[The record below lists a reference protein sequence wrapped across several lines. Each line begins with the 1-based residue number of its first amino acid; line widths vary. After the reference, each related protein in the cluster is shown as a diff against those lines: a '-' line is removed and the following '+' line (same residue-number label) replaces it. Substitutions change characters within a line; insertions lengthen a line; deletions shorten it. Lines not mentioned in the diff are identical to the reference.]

1 MSHHVKQNQRRPAAL
16 PWTANA
22 IEKTYAR
29 SAGFHQTTCNPFAS
43 RFRADVT
50 DRVLTHRD
58 RRNNDARAAY
68 AEFDSAK
75 PLKLR
80 GTVTKV
86 ELINPH
92 SWFHIDV
99 KGNDGKVTSWM
110 IEGGSPNALIRL
122 GYTQQSLPIGTEI
135 IVDAF
140 QAKDGSNKAC
150 GVD

>member
-1 MSHHVKQNQRRPAAL
+1 MRRLLSSLVITGLILGAAPLWAHHA
-16 PWTANA
+16 
-22 IEKTYAR
+22 
-29 SAGFHQTTCNPFAS
+29 F
-43 RFRADVT
+43 
-50 DRVLTHRD
+50 
-58 RRNNDARAAY
+58 Y

-80 GTVTKV
+80 GTVKKV

-99 KGNDGKVTSWM
+99 KGDDGKTTTWM

-150 GVD
+150 GVDLVYAADGKRLFLGGSAPGANAQEPQQQ

>member
-1 MSHHVKQNQRRPAAL
+1 MRTKLTLLISVLLLVAAQPLWAHHA
-16 PWTANA
+16 
-22 IEKTYAR
+22 
-29 SAGFHQTTCNPFAS
+29 FF
-43 RFRADVT
+43 
-50 DRVLTHRD
+50 
-58 RRNNDARAAY
+58 

-80 GTVTKV
+80 GAVTKV

-99 KGNDGKVTSWM
+99 KGEDGKVTSWM

-122 GYTQQSLPIGTEI
+122 GYTQQSLPVGTEI
-135 IVDAF
+135 VVDAF

-150 GVD
+150 GVDLVYASDGKRLFLGGSAPGANQQPSQP

>member
-1 MSHHVKQNQRRPAAL
+1 MVFSFVAASLIFSLAAIPVYAHHA
-16 PWTANA
+16 
-22 IEKTYAR
+22 
-29 SAGFHQTTCNPFAS
+29 FA
-43 RFRADVT
+43 
-50 DRVLTHRD
+50 
-58 RRNNDARAAY
+58 
-68 AEFDSAK
+68 AEFDGTK

-80 GTVTKV
+80 GTVKKV

-99 KGNDGKVTSWM
+99 KGDDGKVVTWM

-122 GYTQQSLPIGTEI
+122 GFTQQSLPIGTEI

-150 GVD
+150 GVDLTYASDGKRLFMGGSAPGSNPTRK

>member
-1 MSHHVKQNQRRPAAL
+1 MRTNLILMIGITILLGAAAPVWAHHA
-16 PWTANA
+16 
-22 IEKTYAR
+22 
-29 SAGFHQTTCNPFAS
+29 F
-43 RFRADVT
+43 
-50 DRVLTHRD
+50 
-58 RRNNDARAAY
+58 Y

-80 GTVTKV
+80 GTVSKV

-99 KGNDGKVTSWM
+99 KGDDGKVTTWM

-135 IVDAF
+135 VVDAF

-150 GVD
+150 GVDLVYAADGKRLFLGGSAPGANSNSQQQP

>member
-1 MSHHVKQNQRRPAAL
+1 MRKTLVLITAITLLAGAAAPLWAHHA
-16 PWTANA
+16 
-22 IEKTYAR
+22 
-29 SAGFHQTTCNPFAS
+29 FA
-43 RFRADVT
+43 
-50 DRVLTHRD
+50 
-58 RRNNDARAAY
+58 
-68 AEFDSAK
+68 AEFDAQK

-80 GTVTKV
+80 GTVKKV

-99 KGNDGKVTSWM
+99 KGTDGKVTTWM
-110 IEGGSPNALIRL
+110 IEGGSPNALIRM

-150 GVD
+150 GVDLINAADGKRLFLGGSAPGAAPQP

>member
-1 MSHHVKQNQRRPAAL
+1 MQKNVLLIIATSLVLSLAVPVQAHHA
-16 PWTANA
+16 
-22 IEKTYAR
+22 
-29 SAGFHQTTCNPFAS
+29 FA
-43 RFRADVT
+43 
-50 DRVLTHRD
+50 
-58 RRNNDARAAY
+58 
-68 AEFDSAK
+68 AEFDGTK

-80 GTVTKV
+80 GTVKRV

-99 KGNDGKVTSWM
+99 KGSDGKVTTWM

-122 GYTQQSLPIGTEI
+122 GFTQQSLPIGTEI

-150 GVD
+150 GVDLTYASDGKRLFMGGSAPGATPRQ

>member
-1 MSHHVKQNQRRPAAL
+1 MRKKL
-16 PWTANA
+16 
-22 IEKTYAR
+22 
-29 SAGFHQTTCNPFAS
+29 
-43 RFRADVT
+43 
-50 DRVLTHRD
+50 VLTFATLSLLLIGSTATLWAHH
-58 RRNNDARAAY
+58 AFA
-68 AEFDSAK
+68 AEFDNTK

-80 GTVTKV
+80 GKVTKV

-99 KGNDGKVTSWM
+99 KGDDGKVTSWM

-122 GYTQQSLPIGTEI
+122 GYTQQSLPVGTEI

-150 GVD
+150 GVDLVNAADGKRLFLGGSAPGSNNNATPEQ